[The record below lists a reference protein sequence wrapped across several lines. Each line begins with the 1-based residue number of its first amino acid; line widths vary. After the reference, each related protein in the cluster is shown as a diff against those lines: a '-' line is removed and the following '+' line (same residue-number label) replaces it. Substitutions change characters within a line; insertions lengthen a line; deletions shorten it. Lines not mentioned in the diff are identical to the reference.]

1 MPLKSKTCRVL
12 TRPTRKTNIT
22 LTPRTLPN
30 KLHTWLGRHLPKTD
44 GRSAQALYTFANDGN
59 SNEKRLRK
67 VLADIGL
74 PTRGANADAMISDL
88 LKLAK
93 AYRKMMNL
101 PCVGLRFDVG
111 SVGAGWHT
119 DRDNR
124 EPRLLTTYYGAG
136 TEWLRECDLEKRTVN
151 TSAVWVKPDA
161 TSQVIPT
168 GWLALLRGGREEG
181 VVHRSPKIPPDSRRL
196 LVIFEPA
203 TADHIVESRHTF
215 RPTLRESLSNT

>member
-30 KLHTWLGRHLPKTD
+30 KLHKWLGRHLPKTD
-44 GRSAQALYTFANDGN
+44 GRSALALYTFANNGT

-67 VLADIGL
+67 VLAHIGL
-74 PTRGANADAMISDL
+74 PTRGAIADAMVADL
-88 LKLAK
+88 LQLAK
-93 AYRKMMNL
+93 AYREMMNL

-124 EPRLLTTYYGAG
+124 EARLLTTYYGAG
-136 TEWLRECDLEKRTVN
+136 TEWLRERDLEQRSLN
-151 TSAVWVKPDA
+151 TSAIWAKLDA
-161 TSQVIPT
+161 TPQVIPT
-168 GWLALLRGGREEG
+168 GWLALLRGGREQG
-181 VVHRSPKIPPDSRRL
+181 VVHRSPKIAPDSRRL
-196 LVIFEPA
+196 LVIFEP
-203 TADHIVESRHTF
+203 TTGDHIAETRYTF
-215 RPTLRESLSNT
+215 KPTLRDSLGNT